1 MHKLQPMMLDLQTI
15 RKLAHDAKRM
25 AAGMLGNS
33 AYQELMTIE
42 RMADV
47 LVARVL
53 DEMGASCDR
62 SKFAGSNEISRSYSA
77 PEE

>member
-15 RKLAHDAKRM
+15 RKLAHDAKPM